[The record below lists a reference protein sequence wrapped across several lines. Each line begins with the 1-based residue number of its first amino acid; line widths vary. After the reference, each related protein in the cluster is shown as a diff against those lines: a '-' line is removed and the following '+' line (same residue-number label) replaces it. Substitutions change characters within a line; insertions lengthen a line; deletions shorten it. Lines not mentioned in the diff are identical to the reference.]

1 MIMNKFICFLFGFIS
16 STLFAAPETYYLLR
30 HAEKKDYL
38 NPSLTEQGQTRAN
51 RIATLLGDKNISHIF
66 STNYNRTLETA
77 KPLSEKLNIT
87 VTHYN
92 PRQLSAFVKQLKT
105 LKGNVVIVGHS
116 NTTPDLVKLLSD
128 KTISIKEDEF
138 DKVFIIEERK
148 LTITSSN

>member
-1 MIMNKFICFLFGFIS
+1 MRLLL
-16 STLFAAPETYYLLR
+16 STLIIFFTLPLFAAPETYYLLR

-38 NPSLTEQGQTRAN
+38 NPSLTEQGQIRAN
-51 RIATLLGDKNISHIF
+51 RIATFLSDKNISHIF

-138 DKVFIIEERK
+138 DKVFIIKDRK
-148 LTITSSN
+148 LTITNSN